1 MGYNIKEMSKVQT
14 MEEVAL
20 EFGLPQSWVDE
31 NLKGIKVGVAAMK
44 AGRVTP
50 WEQVEQEIFGDN
62 REDVRKMARDFGLPQ
77 GWIDENIPED
87 GQAGRGDFG
96 H

>member
-1 MGYNIKEMSKVQT
+1 
-14 MEEVAL
+14 
-20 EFGLPQSWVDE
+20 
-31 NLKGIKVGVAAMK
+31 MK